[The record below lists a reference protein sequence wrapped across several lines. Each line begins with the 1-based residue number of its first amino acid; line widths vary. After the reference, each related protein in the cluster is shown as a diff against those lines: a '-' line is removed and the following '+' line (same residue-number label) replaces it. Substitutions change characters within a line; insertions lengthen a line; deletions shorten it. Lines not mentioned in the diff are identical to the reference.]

1 MMDWPIL
8 DEREWK
14 LVLEVL
20 ENERRDLPAEIHHTD
35 RQEVRN
41 ELLRREK
48 MLDSL
53 IERLHNA
60 VGAA

>member
-8 DEREWK
+8 DEREWR

-20 ENERRDLPAEIHHTD
+20 ENERRDLPAEIRHTD

-53 IERLHNA
+53 IERLHNC
-60 VGAA
+60 VGSV